1 MKSIPS
7 NPSNRTLS
15 PREGLA
21 ACDLTQMWRVESGAL
36 RIDSA
41 RSGETSCFMRLALP
55 GDVIGVEKWVGTD
68 DALSVR
74 ALTPVTLTPVQA
86 SGPEMMHV
94 LMETVVIAH
103 QRCREVVS
111 LRTGPAS
118 QRVKCLLLM
127 FSDSVNHDA
136 RTTLECILPNL
147 SDMADILDA
156 APETVSRV
164 FSSMRKLDYL
174 QDRKPHKVRF
184 SSLALRAQALI
195 PGMTASSAVR
205 RGQMVG
211 VRM

>member
-1 MKSIPS
+1 MNTSITTTAS
-7 NPSNRTLS
+7 LS
-15 PREGLA
+15 LNAREGLA
-21 ACDLTQMWRVESGAL
+21 APDMAQMWRVETGAL

-41 RSGETSCFMRLALP
+41 QRGDTSRFMRLALP

-74 ALTPVTLTPVQA
+74 ALTPVTLSPVQT
-86 SGPEMMHV
+86 SGPEMMHI
-94 LMETVVIAH
+94 LMETVVVAH

-118 QRVKCLLLM
+118 RRVKCLLLM
-127 FSDSVNHDA
+127 FADSVNHDA
-136 RTTLECILPNL
+136 RTTTECALPNL

-174 QDRKPHKVRF
+174 QDRKPHRARF
-184 SSLALRAQALI
+184 SSLALRAQKLI
-195 PGMTASSAVR
+195 PGMTVSSAVL
-205 RGQMVG
+205 RGQMAG
-211 VRM
+211 A